1 MYLGQNA
8 VNEGLVDEIGTYE
21 KTLIDHFPKATILP
35 TGIEGKLSE
44 YEKWFNLFIK
54 VS

>member
-1 MYLGQNA
+1 
-8 VNEGLVDEIGTYE
+8 VDEIGTFE
-21 KTLIDHFPKATILP
+21 KTLLDRFPKAKIIP
-35 TGIEGKLSE
+35 TGVEGKLSE